1 MKSLCFTPFFPK
13 VKLNFVFLYRK
24 LFIFFYDYYAVKG
37 LLMRFA
43 EIFQNILQQSLLLYQ
58 FNFSFLE
65 QHHPIVSSQSK
76 ITKSYSG
83 IFLVKIVIQYSYKL
97 ICLVIQEAK
106 KSQLLSFFFLFFNYP
121 QRRDKIL
128 HEKLLIYSSC
138 STPQCLLFS
147 TGARGV
153 IKIKLHNVIVSSQSK
168 LTKSYPEIY
177 QMRIV
182 MQYSSKLLFM

>member
-106 KSQLLSFFFLFFNYP
+106 KSQLLSFFFF
-121 QRRDKIL
+121 
-128 HEKLLIYSSC
+128 
-138 STPQCLLFS
+138 FS
-147 TGARGV
+147 TTLKDA
-153 IKIKLHNVIVSSQSK
+153 IKFYMKNC
-168 LTKSYPEIY
+168 
-177 QMRIV
+177 
-182 MQYSSKLLFM
+182 LFTVLVPPLSVFCSALGLVGLSR

>member
-37 LLMRFA
+37 LLMRSA

-83 IFLVKIVIQYSYKL
+83 IFLVKIVIQYSSKL
-97 ICLVIQEAK
+97 ICFVIQEAK
-106 KSQLLSFFFLFFNYP
+106 KLQLLSFFFLFFNYP

-138 STPQCLLFS
+138 FTPQCLLFS

-177 QMRIV
+177 QMRIF

>member
-58 FNFSFLE
+58 FDFSFLE
-65 QHHPIVSSQSK
+65 QHHPIVSCQSK

-106 KSQLLSFFFLFFNYP
+106 KSQLLSFFFF
-121 QRRDKIL
+121 
-128 HEKLLIYSSC
+128 
-138 STPQCLLFS
+138 FS
-147 TGARGV
+147 TTLKDA
-153 IKIKLHNVIVSSQSK
+153 IKFYMKNCLFTVLVSPLSVFCSA
-168 LTKSYPEIY
+168 LGLVGLS
-177 QMRIV
+177 R
-182 MQYSSKLLFM
+182 